1 MACFEYKTIYFVT
14 LFKQSLAQQKKPQQQ
29 QQQKKKQQQK
39 KQHLVEF
46 NIQYLCY
53 EKILMTFIVE

>member
-1 MACFEYKTIYFVT
+1 MACFEYKTIYFVI

-29 QQQKKKQQQK
+29 QQKKKQQQK
-39 KQHLVEF
+39 KQHQVEF